1 MCQSNDSGYPLEFCL
16 CGISAITQF
25 VITPANPFPMD
36 CTDVV
41 IGFAYGDLSYVAD
54 YYTRDRS
61 TPRRDEF
68 YGGVDSL
75 TGAVGWEVDGTT
87 TIIFRK
93 KLEGT
98 EKYPIYPSHLVW
110 RLSRQIKL
118 IYGSWINLEKRDYLQ
133 NYVTRG

>member
-1 MCQSNDSGYPLEFCL
+1 
-16 CGISAITQF
+16 
-25 VITPANPFPMD
+25 MD
-36 CTDVV
+36 YTDIV

-98 EKYPIYPSHLVW
+98 DKCDQFHNFSGTIAD
-110 RLSRQIKL
+110 
-118 IYGSWINLEKRDYLQ
+118 KR
-133 NYVTRG
+133 VTCNAWLKEWTEIMAWEM

>member
-1 MCQSNDSGYPLEFCL
+1 MLLVVQNSKSRCPPALGVF
-16 CGISAITQF
+16 GIYAITQF

-75 TGAVGWEVDGTT
+75 TGAVGGEVDGTT

-93 KLEGT
+93 KLTGT
-98 EKYPIYPSHLVW
+98 
-110 RLSRQIKL
+110 
-118 IYGSWINLEKRDYLQ
+118 SW
-133 NYVTRG
+133 